1 MRTIL
6 LISLVAL
13 LAASCTTTKST
24 TTKSMDIYGSGVIQ
38 HPVIA
43 ELRVDKKKVTGMAR
57 SAGGQNVQT
66 VKNNAIADAL
76 KTSGADILVEPIF
89 ETETSG
95 SITYAR
101 VTGFPGYYENFR
113 PAEARDSLYLDKRLL
128 LTAKTS
134 EPVITESKTGSR
146 ALMIVGGTIAGLAA
160 LIALLLSSDTY

>member
-1 MRTIL
+1 
-6 LISLVAL
+6 
-13 LAASCTTTKST
+13 
-24 TTKSMDIYGSGVIQ
+24 MDIYGSGVIQ

-57 SAGGQNVQT
+57 STGSQALQT

-76 KTSGADILVEPIF
+76 KSSGADILVEPIF

-101 VTGFPGYYENFR
+101 VSGYPGYYENFR
-113 PAEARDSLYLDKRLL
+113 PAEARDSLFIDKTIL

-134 EPVITESKTGSR
+134 EPVINENKTSR
-146 ALMIVGGTIAGLAA
+146 AGMIIGATLVGVASI
-160 LIALLLSSDTY
+160 IALLLSAGGY